1 MNIKINYY
9 LVNKIYES
17 NHGYN
22 IIKDFKKLLKGN
34 TIGLCIVSP
43 MAILLPTEDIKAYFA
58 KVLIALVLADALV
71 AYLTKEIYYEN
82 AVYTATISLDSLS
95 DELNDNNVAVT
106 TDLLKKVFL
115 HQRNIDL
122 NIKMKILNL
131 RV

>member
-1 MNIKINYY
+1 
-9 LVNKIYES
+9 
-17 NHGYN
+17 
-22 IIKDFKKLLKGN
+22 
-34 TIGLCIVSP
+34 